1 MLYSIKITSEDGEI
15 IEIGKA
21 NLESEKHCITEVA
34 IHMDTVN
41 NDVSN
46 KSNAMLAKIKICGDI
61 DFENIGN
68 ELLKIFEW
76 SKALKSDKWY
86 RTIEIN
92 IKEDMD
98 TVYRTYKF
106 EKVFVVDYLE
116 IYKTEN
122 ESNKDATN
130 ADKTHFEL
138 YLTQQENNFKTIEA
152 Y

>member
-1 MLYSIKITSEDGEI
+1 MLYSVKITAEDGEI
-15 IEIGKA
+15 IEIGKDG
-21 NLESEKHCITEVA
+21 EEKEQHAITEVT

-46 KSNAMLAKIKICGDI
+46 KSNAMLAKIKICGAISFD
-61 DFENIGN
+61 DYGS
-68 ELLKIFEW
+68 ELLKIFNW
-76 SKALKSDKWY
+76 SKELKSDKWY
-86 RTIEIN
+86 RSIEIK

-98 TVYRTYKF
+98 NTYRTYEF

-122 ESNKDATN
+122 DSKQDASND
-130 ADKTHFEL
+130 DKTHFEL
-138 YLTQQENNFKTIEA
+138 YLTQQENNLKNIKA